1 MIALATTPPKAY
13 PDDSS
18 PCSATTTLG
27 SVVTKAIISRKE
39 AKEQG
44 LTRYF
49 TGKACPQKHTSERHT
64 SNGKCR
70 GCASNKKEKMK
81 MQGTRYFGKI
91 CEKHPEL
98 NGERRTSNSG
108 CVKCVYLRSNDP
120 KYRVRKNIRGA
131 EHMAELRK
139 NPEFKSK
146 EAAYKRIYSAE
157 RYKNPDVRSR
167 INMCRNERCKNDFL
181 FNMIDRSRT
190 RIKLAF
196 RNRGFTKKSKASEI
210 LGCSW
215 QELKEYIESKFVDGM
230 NWENR
235 HLWHIDH
242 KIPLATAK
250 TEEGVYKLCH
260 YTNLQPLWAEDNLR
274 KGSKLIEALL

>member
-1 MIALATTPPKAY
+1 MWYNNILGRRRPNEQEIQKMITLVTTPPKAY

-27 SVVTKAIISRKE
+27 GVVTKVIISRKE

-64 SNGKCR
+64 SNEKCR

-81 MQGTRYFGKI
+81 MQGTRYFDKI

-120 KYRVRKNIRGA
+120 KYRVRKTFVAQSTWLNFVKI
-131 EHMAELRK
+131 LSSNQRK
-139 NPEFKSK
+139 QHIK
-146 EAAYKRIYSAE
+146 ESI
-157 RYKNPDVRSR
+157 PQ
-167 INMCRNERCKNDFL
+167 ND
-181 FNMIDRSRT
+181 T
-190 RIKLAF
+190 RILM
-196 RNRGFTKKSKASEI
+196 SDP
-210 LGCSW
+210 
-215 QELKEYIESKFVDGM
+215 V
-230 NWENR
+230 
-235 HLWHIDH
+235 
-242 KIPLATAK
+242 
-250 TEEGVYKLCH
+250 
-260 YTNLQPLWAEDNLR
+260 
-274 KGSKLIEALL
+274 